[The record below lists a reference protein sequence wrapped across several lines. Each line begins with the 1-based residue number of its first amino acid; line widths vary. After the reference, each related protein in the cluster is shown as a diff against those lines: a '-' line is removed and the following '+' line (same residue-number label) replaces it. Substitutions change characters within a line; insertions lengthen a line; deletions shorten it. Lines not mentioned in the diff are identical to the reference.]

1 MLIHQEETV
10 NTCEG
15 WINLNQIS
23 YIEKQNNIDGSCS
36 FKCYLVADND
46 PLTIS
51 ESTFNKII
59 SQLGVI

>member
-15 WINLNQIS
+15 WINLNKIS
-23 YIEKQNNIDGSCS
+23 YIKKQTHIDGSCA
-36 FKCYLVADND
+36 FKCYLVADDD

-51 ESTFNKII
+51 ESTFNKIAAE
-59 SQLGVI
+59 LGVI